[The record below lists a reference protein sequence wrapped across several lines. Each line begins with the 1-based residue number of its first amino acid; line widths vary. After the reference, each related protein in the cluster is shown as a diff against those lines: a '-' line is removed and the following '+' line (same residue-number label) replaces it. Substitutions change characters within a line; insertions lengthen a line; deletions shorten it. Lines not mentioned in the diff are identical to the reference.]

1 MCPLARMY
9 KHITCQEGNR
19 LRLHSFQA
27 ISYKA
32 VVHARSAR
40 RILRAMSTARIYSR
54 AQLGL
59 HAVLVTIEVR
69 LTAGLAQMHIVGLP
83 KAAVRES
90 RSRVKG
96 AIEHA
101 GYSFPDGF
109 VTVNLAPA
117 DLPKEGS
124 RFDLG
129 IAVGLLAA
137 SGHLPAHELSRYEF
151 LGELG
156 LTGLVRPVRGV
167 LPAAIALP
175 ETRQLV
181 VPMDNL
187 QEAQLCGA
195 KRVHGV
201 RQIMNIRELLLGQV
215 TQTDTSNEHQPSAP
229 LAHQKSA
236 DSKKALTLQ
245 DVRGQAFAKRALII
259 AAAGGHHLLMEGPP
273 GTGKTM
279 LAKRLIGLKPSPRR
293 ADALESVQIHSVA
306 GSRHVT
312 DLLDEP
318 PFRSPHHTSSA
329 VAIIGGGK
337 PIRPG
342 EISLAHKGVLFL
354 DELPEFSRSVLEALR
369 EPLESRE
376 VEIARAHGSV
386 RYPAEV
392 QLVAAM
398 NPCPAGRDCQNDHA
412 CRCTPGEKARY
423 RNRISG
429 PLMDRIDIYVRVE
442 RVPPS
447 ELFDQS
453 SMPPAHDDDAVKAL
467 ISQAARRQR
476 ARAGKL
482 NRDLTNKEVL
492 RDCALAADD
501 TRFFTK
507 AAEKLELSAR
517 ACHKTLKVART
528 IADLQGADDI
538 AASHLSEALGYR
550 ATG

>member
-1 MCPLARMY
+1 MRARLARY
-9 KHITCQEGNR
+9 
-19 LRLHSFQA
+19 
-27 ISYKA
+27 
-32 VVHARSAR
+32 
-40 RILRAMSTARIYSR
+40 ILPAMSIARIYSR

-69 LTAGLAQMHIVGLP
+69 LTSGLAQMHIVGLP
-83 KAAVRES
+83 KASVRES

-101 GYSFPDGF
+101 GFSFPDGF

-167 LPAAIALP
+167 LPAALALP
-175 ETRQLV
+175 EARQLI

-187 QEAQLCGA
+187 AEASLSGAEGVYGIRQLMDIREILSGHAAQL
-195 KRVHGV
+195 
-201 RQIMNIRELLLGQV
+201 E
-215 TQTDTSNEHQPSAP
+215 QPTPAQASMH
-229 LAHQKSA
+229 LAHQKGA
-236 DSKKALTLQ
+236 DTKQALSLQ

-279 LAKRLIGLKPSPRR
+279 LAKRLVGLKPSPARN
-293 ADALESVQIHSVA
+293 DALESVQIHSVA
-306 GSRHVT
+306 GSSNVT
-312 DLLDEP
+312 DLLDRC

-354 DELPEFSRSVLEALR
+354 DELPEFNRSVLEALR

-398 NPCPAGRDCQNDHA
+398 NPCPAGRDCNNDHA
-412 CRCTPGEKARY
+412 CRCSPGEKARY

-429 PLMDRIDIYVRVE
+429 PLMDRIDLYVRVE
-442 RVPPS
+442 RLPPS
-447 ELFDQS
+447 DLFDTS
-453 SMPPAHDDDAVKAL
+453 SQPDEHDDDAVAKRVSHA
-467 ISQAARRQR
+467 IERQR
-476 ARAGKL
+476 TRAGKL
-482 NRDLTNKEVL
+482 NRDLANKEVR
-492 RDCALAADD
+492 RDCALSEAD
-501 TRFFTK
+501 TAFFTG

-528 IADLQGADDI
+528 IADLEGAANI
-538 AASHLSEALGYR
+538 AAAHLAEALGYR
-550 ATG
+550 AT